1 MNRLPADAAA
11 LDTASITVL
20 IVDDV
25 PQNLAVLHDT
35 LDGAGYRVLVATQ
48 GVSALERARHSQ
60 PDIVLLDAVMPGM
73 DGFAVCRALRADPRT
88 RELPVIFMTGLT
100 DTEDV
105 VRGFAAGGDDYLTKP
120 VRPAEVLARIGAHL
134 QRAGQLRLARTAL
147 DQQGRA
153 TLALD
158 GVHAQVLWQ
167 TPAAQALLQT
177 HLSGA
182 VDTQGRLP
190 LLQDWIEH
198 LRAETGVPLPLS
210 VQVREGH
217 VLFTLRGRTAG
228 GEWLLGVR
236 LDSAP
241 QEAETLA
248 RCFGLTPREAE
259 VLQWV
264 VLGKTN
270 RDIATILSMSP
281 RTADKHVQHVL
292 TKLGVETRTAAA
304 AIALERL
311 RNL

>member
-1 MNRLPADAAA
+1 MSLARAAP
-11 LDTASITVL
+11 TVL

-48 GVSALERARHSQ
+48 GASGLERAAQGQ

-73 DGFAVCRALRADPRT
+73 DGFEVCRALRADPRT

-100 DTEDV
+100 ETEDV

-120 VRPAEVLARIGAHL
+120 VRPAEVLARISAHL

-153 TLALD
+153 TLAID
-158 GVHAQVLWQ
+158 GTHGQVLWQ
-167 TPAAQALLQT
+167 TPTAQALLDT
-177 HLSGA
+177 HLPGA
-182 VDTQGRLP
+182 IDARGRMP
-190 LLQDWIEH
+190 LLQHWLDH
-198 LRAETGVPLPLS
+198 LRSSPTPVQPLS
-210 VQVREGH
+210 LQVRAG
-217 VLFTLRGRTAG
+217 TLQITPRGQAGG
-228 GEWLLGVR
+228 GEWLLGLR

-241 QEAETLA
+241 RDAEALA

-270 RDIATILSMSP
+270 RDIADILAMSP
-281 RTADKHVQHVL
+281 RTADKHLQHVL
-292 TKLGVETRTAAA
+292 NKLGVETRTAAA
-304 AIALERL
+304 AVALDRL
-311 RNL
+311 RSAGAD